1 MLKKHARNS
10 EGRVLSDSL
19 AVLYPPLATNRYL
32 FCNESSSIA
41 GNCASQQTKGACAL
55 LTG

>member
-10 EGRVLSDSL
+10 ERLVLSDSL